1 MARRRYVSIKEVAAR
16 AGVSFQTASKVL
28 NGGDVRV
35 SGETEERILAAAAE
49 LGYRPNTIARSLVQR
64 ATATIGLV
72 ASDATDVAIAQAS
85 VAAEQAARKNGHSVL
100 VGHLAAGGADGADI
114 VRTLIERR
122 VDGIIA
128 AAPEVEE
135 DTEVADLLRR
145 YVPSVS
151 LQAVPGGGV
160 PLVGSNHRET
170 GRLAATHL
178 LGLGHTSIGTVT
190 GTFRRRVTRSRLHG
204 YEDALRDAGLE
215 PSEDLVA
222 EGDWTP
228 QGGAVAT
235 RLLLERSPGLTA
247 IFVHSDVMAIGVLS
261 ALWQAGRQGARG
273 RRGGELRRHPVRRVP
288 DAAAEHRA
296 DPAGGDRAAGGRV
309 AAAQHRGRAGAR
321 ADAAAAGG
329 ADRPRFLRRAENPH
343 DEGAPLTRI
352 AIDPARPVGRL
363 DRKVFGGFVEHLGR
377 CIYGG
382 LYEEGSPL
390 SDDRGFRKDVL
401 GLLRELR
408 LGVLRWPGGN
418 FVSNYHWADGIGP
431 EGQPGRAAP
440 SWPGAGRNPTG
451 SAPTSTWPTA
461 PNSAPSRTS
470 A

>member
-1 MARRRYVSIKEVAAR
+1 
-16 AGVSFQTASKVL
+16 
-28 NGGDVRV
+28 
-35 SGETEERILAAAAE
+35 
-49 LGYRPNTIARSLVQR
+49 
-64 ATATIGLV
+64 
-72 ASDATDVAIAQAS
+72 
-85 VAAEQAARKNGHSVL
+85 
-100 VGHLAAGGADGADI
+100 

-135 DTEVADLLRR
+135 DTEVAELLRR

-204 YEDALRDAGLE
+204 YEDALRGAGLE

-261 ALWQAGRQGARG
+261 ALWQAGT
-273 RRGGELRRHPVRRVP
+273 RVP
-288 DAAAEHRA
+288 ADVAVVSCDDIPFAEFLTPPLSTVRIPLA
-296 DPAGGDRAAGGRV
+296 ETGRQAVELLLRSIAGEPVPERPPLLPVELIVRDSCGGR
-309 AAAQHRGRAGAR
+309 
-321 ADAAAAGG
+321 
-329 ADRPRFLRRAENPH
+329 N
-343 DEGAPLTRI
+343 I
-352 AIDPARPVGRL
+352 
-363 DRKVFGGFVEHLGR
+363 
-377 CIYGG
+377 
-382 LYEEGSPL
+382 
-390 SDDRGFRKDVL
+390 
-401 GLLRELR
+401 
-408 LGVLRWPGGN
+408 
-418 FVSNYHWADGIGP
+418 
-431 EGQPGRAAP
+431 
-440 SWPGAGRNPTG
+440 PT
-451 SAPTSTWPTA
+451 TKE
-461 PNSAPSRTS
+461 RH
-470 A
+470 

>member
-16 AGVSFQTASKVL
+16 AGVSFQTASKGL
-28 NGGDVRV
+28 NGGDVRG
-35 SGETEERILAAAAE
+35 SGETEERIVGAAAE
-49 LGYRPNTIARSLVQR
+49 LGSRPNTIARSLVQR

-85 VAAEQAARKNGHSVL
+85 VAGEQAARKHGHPVL
-100 VGHLAAGGADGADI
+100 VGPLATGGADAADI

-151 LQAVPGGGV
+151 LQAVPGGGGS

-204 YEDALRDAGLE
+204 YEDALRDAGLQ

-228 QGGAVAT
+228 QGGAGAT
-235 RLLLERSPGLTA
+235 RLLLDRSPGLTA

-261 ALWQAGRQGARG
+261 ALWQAGRGVPADVAVVSCDHIPFAEFLPPPLSTVRIPLAETG
-273 RRGGELRRHPVRRVP
+273 RQAVQLVLTSIAGEPV
-288 DAAAEHRA
+288 AERTPLLPVELIVR
-296 DPAGGDRAAGGRV
+296 DSCGGR
-309 AAAQHRGRAGAR
+309 
-321 ADAAAAGG
+321 
-329 ADRPRFLRRAENPH
+329 N
-343 DEGAPLTRI
+343 I
-352 AIDPARPVGRL
+352 
-363 DRKVFGGFVEHLGR
+363 
-377 CIYGG
+377 
-382 LYEEGSPL
+382 
-390 SDDRGFRKDVL
+390 
-401 GLLRELR
+401 
-408 LGVLRWPGGN
+408 
-418 FVSNYHWADGIGP
+418 
-431 EGQPGRAAP
+431 
-440 SWPGAGRNPTG
+440 PT
-451 SAPTSTWPTA
+451 TKE
-461 PNSAPSRTS
+461 RH
-470 A
+470 